1 MKSILEFLPHLSSP
15 QKVLITHHYNADGD
29 AIGSSLALYLFLK
42 KRGHDV
48 SVISPNPFPSFLQW
62 MPSAKDILV
71 FEKDTTLATQKINEA
86 DILFSLDYNNFS
98 RTKVMEKTLLESK
111 GTKVLIDHHL
121 HPSADFEF
129 GVSLPEKSSTCE
141 MVYDFINLAE
151 GNNEITVSIA
161 QCIYSG
167 AVTDTGSFKYA
178 SAVAS
183 THLMVADLMQKGLE
197 QTRIHELIMD
207 TNEENRLRLL
217 GHLLSKK
224 MELLHDCHAAIIS
237 LDEDEQK
244 QYPLGAGGTEGFVNY
259 PLSLATVILSIFISS
274 KQGEIRMSFRSK
286 GNFDVCEFAQ
296 KHFEGGGHF
305 NAAGGRSDLSIP
317 QTIEKLNTIIN
328 ENKKQLKLCYE
339 ELQSL

>member
-1 MKSILEFLPHLSSP
+1 MDLIAKILIGLVALEHCYILWLEMFVWTTRGPKVFKGLPKDLFVPTKALPAPYISIPHD
-15 QKVLITHHYNADGD
+15 DG
-29 AIGSSLALYLFLK
+29 
-42 KRGHDV
+42 H
-48 SVISPNPFPSFLQW
+48 
-62 MPSAKDILV
+62 
-71 FEKDTTLATQKINEA
+71 
-86 DILFSLDYNNFS
+86 
-98 RTKVMEKTLLESK
+98 
-111 GTKVLIDHHL
+111 
-121 HPSADFEF
+121 
-129 GVSLPEKSSTCE
+129 
-141 MVYDFINLAE
+141 
-151 GNNEITVSIA
+151 
-161 QCIYSG
+161 
-167 AVTDTGSFKYA
+167 
-178 SAVAS
+178 
-183 THLMVADLMQKGLE
+183 MQKGLE

-286 GNFDVCEFAQ
+286 GTFNVCEFAQ
-296 KHFEGGGHF
+296 QHFEGGGHF

-317 QTIEKLNTIIN
+317 QTIEKLKTIIN